1 MTWRTEWL
9 THLYDEGWQ
18 KMAETEISR
27 ALLVT
32 PPVAEP
38 VTLAEAKKQLE
49 LASSDTAHD
58 AQLSLLIQAAREQWE
73 TDTDSCCLTQ
83 TWKIYAEEFD
93 DDEIYLPK
101 RPVQSVTHVKY
112 YDAANVQQTLSTA
125 VYSFDDAARAVRLDS
140 LSIWPAVY
148 DRFDAITI
156 TFVAG
161 YSSAMLVPAIHKQ
174 AILLLVG
181 KYFENR
187 DMMAN
192 DLIYKDAAYE
202 ALVTKF
208 MRSSYP

>member
-1 MTWRTEWL
+1 M
-9 THLYDEGWQ
+9 
-18 KMAETEISR
+18 ETEVSR
-27 ALLVT
+27 AVLVT

-58 AQLSLLIQAAREQWE
+58 AHLALLIQAAREQWE
-73 TDTDSCCLTQ
+73 ADTDSCCLSQ
-83 TWKIYAEEFD
+83 TWKVYAEEFD

-101 RPVQSVTHVKY
+101 RPIQSVTHVKY
-112 YDAANVQQTLSTA
+112 YDASNVQQTLSTS
-125 VYSFDDAARAVRLDS
+125 VYSLDDAARAVRLDS
-140 LSIWPAVY
+140 LQVWPAVY

-161 YSSAMLVPAIHKQ
+161 YTSAAALPAIHKQ

-187 DMMAN
+187 DMQVSGA
-192 DLIYKDAAYE
+192 YTDAAYD

-208 MRSSYP
+208 IRSNYP

>member
-1 MTWRTEWL
+1 M
-9 THLYDEGWQ
+9 
-18 KMAETEISR
+18 ETEVSR
-27 ALLVT
+27 AVLVT

-58 AQLSLLIQAAREQWE
+58 AHLALLIQAAREQWE
-73 TDTDSCCLTQ
+73 ADTDSCCLSQ
-83 TWKIYAEEFD
+83 TWKVYAEEFD

-101 RPVQSVTHVKY
+101 RPIQSVTHVKY
-112 YDAANVQQTLSTA
+112 YDASNVQQTLSTS
-125 VYSFDDAARAVRLDS
+125 VYSLDDAARAVRLDS
-140 LSIWPAVY
+140 LQVWPAVY

-161 YSSAMLVPAIHKQ
+161 YTSAAAVPAIHKQ

-187 DMMAN
+187 DMQVN
-192 DLIYKDAAYE
+192 DVIFKDAAYE

-208 MRSSYP
+208 MRSNYP

>member
-1 MTWRTEWL
+1 
-9 THLYDEGWQ
+9 
-18 KMAETEISR
+18 MAETEISR
-27 ALLVT
+27 AVLVT

-58 AQLSLLIQAAREQWE
+58 AHLALLIQAAREQWE
-73 TDTDSCCLTQ
+73 ADTDSCCLSQ
-83 TWKIYAEEFD
+83 TWKVYAEEFD

-101 RPVQSVTHVKY
+101 RPIQSVTHVKY
-112 YDAANVQQTLSTA
+112 YDASNVQQTLSTS
-125 VYSFDDAARAVRLDS
+125 VYSLDDAARAVRLDS
-140 LSIWPAVY
+140 LQIWPAVY

-161 YSSAMLVPAIHKQ
+161 YTSAAAVPAIHKQ

-187 DMMAN
+187 DLQVN
-192 DLIYKDAAYE
+192 DVIFKDAAYE
-202 ALVTKF
+202 ALVTKL
-208 MRSSYP
+208 MRSNYP